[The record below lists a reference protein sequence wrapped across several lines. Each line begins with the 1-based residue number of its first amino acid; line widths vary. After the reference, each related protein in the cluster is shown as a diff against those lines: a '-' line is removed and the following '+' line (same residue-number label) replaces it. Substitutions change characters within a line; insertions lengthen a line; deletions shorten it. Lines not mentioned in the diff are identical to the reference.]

1 MHQPLASPPQPTL
14 LIGLPPS
21 LWLALPPAQQR
32 QLAQLVAELLQR
44 QWRAVQRG
52 PESGDE

>member
-1 MHQPLASPPQPTL
+1 MHQPPASPPRPTL

-44 QWRAVQRG
+44 QWRAVQHM